1 MNQKSQTSLLEWKS
15 ALSWRE
21 LILFNK
27 AYLAVCQTPEAED
40 TTSTPY
46 TSDFGRNFP
55 MSQLLSLHEY
65 GLFGVSSQGKQLP
78 GSPKKLPDSEIW
90 EERRQAQ
97 YLEFF
102 IPNEGNNGNLIEML
116 LKDTR
121 IQGVAFD
128 AEGVKF
134 IGSSEND
141 IEVAWSRESTS
152 PECLTD
158 AEWACDAVIPTMY
171 DCENYAGLTKIEGF
185 HKARPI
191 FCAIST
197 LKDEINLLECV
208 QEHIE
213 GADLSANLYTEA

>member
-1 MNQKSQTSLLEWKS
+1 MNQKSQTSLSEWKS
-15 ALSWRE
+15 ASGWRE
-21 LILFNK
+21 LIQLNK
-27 AYLAVCQTPEAED
+27 AYLAVRQTPEAED
-40 TTSTPY
+40 TTNTPY
-46 TSDFGRNFP
+46 TSDFGGNFP
-55 MSQLLSLHEY
+55 MLQLLSLHEY

-78 GSPKKLPDSEIW
+78 GSPEKLPDSEIW

-121 IQGVAFD
+121 IQGIAFD
-128 AEGVKF
+128 AE
-134 IGSSEND
+134 
-141 IEVAWSRESTS
+141 
-152 PECLTD
+152 
-158 AEWACDAVIPTMY
+158 EWACDAVIPTMY